1 MWLKTLWMV
10 LRKDAVLEL
19 RRRETIATMGAFG
32 VLSLLLYNFALPL
45 DGDQAK
51 NLAPGLLW
59 VSVTFTAMLGLGK
72 AFAVEKQ
79 NDVVDALVA
88 SPAPKPAIFLGKLVA
103 NIAFIGII
111 EVLMLPLFAAF
122 FPLGNVSAW
131 PSVVGVLALGTVGL
145 ATLGTLFSAM
155 TVSLRSR
162 EVIFPLLLL
171 PLTVPV
177 IIAVSHAL
185 TGLIGGD
192 DEATGSWV
200 RLIAVADAI
209 YLIASLW
216 VFEFLVEDS

>member
-1 MWLKTLWMV
+1 MWLKTLWLV

-72 AFAVEKQ
+72 AFAVERQ

-103 NIAFIGII
+103 NIVFIGVI
-111 EVLMLPLFAAF
+111 EALMLPLFAAF
-122 FPLGNVSAW
+122 FPLGDVSAW
-131 PSVVGVLALGTVGL
+131 PAVVGVLALGTVGL

-162 EVIFPLLLL
+162 EVVFPLLLL

-177 IIAVSHAL
+177 IIAVAHAL

-192 DEATGSWV
+192 DAATGSWV
-200 RLIAVADAI
+200 RLIAVADSI